1 LPASESI
8 VRPVLIAQISDL
20 HITPPGTFAYGCVDT
35 AAALTRTIDTLNRLA
50 PRPDLVVISGDI
62 AHSAAPEEYEHATK
76 LLGALQM
83 PYAALPGNHDDRGL
97 MRDAFPDPAYGASDS
112 ALNSTRRVDA
122 LDILL
127 IDSTVPNAV
136 HGDLDATTLSWLE
149 NKLGASSTRPALLFL
164 HHPPF
169 DTGIVS
175 SDEMR
180 LLDANPLAALIERHP
195 RVLLVAAGHVHR
207 AAQTVFAGASA
218 TICPAG
224 EQAVTLEFELR
235 WPEAFRIEPPAFHL
249 HAWLPGARFGS
260 VVTHV
265 VPIGEFPGPYSYG
278 QATTSAAHG

>member
-1 LPASESI
+1 
-8 VRPVLIAQISDL
+8 VRPALIAQISDL
-20 HITPPGTFAYGCVDT
+20 HITPAGTFAYGCVDT
-35 AAALTRTIDTLNRLA
+35 AAALTRAIATLNGMA

-62 AHSAAPEEYEHATK
+62 AHSALPEEYEHATK
-76 LLGALQM
+76 LLGALQI
-83 PYAALPGNHDDRGL
+83 PYAAIPGNHDDRAL
-97 MRDAFPDPAYGASDS
+97 MREVFPDPAYGAG
-112 ALNSTRRVDA
+112 ALNSTRRVGEVDV
-122 LDILL
+122 LL
-127 IDSTVPNAV
+127 IDSTVPDAV
-136 HGDLDATTLSWLE
+136 HGELDATTLSWLD
-149 NKLGASSTRPALLFL
+149 NKLAASSTRPALLFL

-175 SDEMR
+175 SDGMR

-235 WPEAFRIEPPAFHL
+235 WPEVFRIEPPAFHL

-278 QATTSAAHG
+278 HATTMAAQA